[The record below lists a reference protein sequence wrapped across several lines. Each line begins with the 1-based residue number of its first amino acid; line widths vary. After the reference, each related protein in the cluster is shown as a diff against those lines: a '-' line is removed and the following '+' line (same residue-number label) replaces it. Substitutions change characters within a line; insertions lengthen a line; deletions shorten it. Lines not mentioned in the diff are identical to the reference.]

1 MFETTATGLAGC
13 LLLQPRVLADARG
26 RFVKTFHADAFRAL
40 GLETGFVEQYYS
52 HSQRGVVRGMH
63 FQRPP
68 AQHAK
73 LVYCVHGEVFDVVLD
88 LRLGSPTYGET
99 RSFTLSAEQGNA
111 IYIPAGMA
119 HGFCATSELAT
130 LVYNVTSVYAPEHD
144 SGVRWDSI
152 GVQWP
157 ADAPLVSPRDA
168 AFVALADFE
177 SPFDHDRDD

>member
-1 MFETTATGLAGC
+1 MFEQSETGLPGC
-13 LLLQPRVLADARG
+13 LLLQPRVLDDARG

-40 GLETGFVEQYYS
+40 GLEAGFVEQYYS
-52 HSQRGVVRGMH
+52 HSHRGVVRGMH

-68 AQHAK
+68 AEHAK

-88 LRLGSPTYGET
+88 LRAGSPTYGQA

-111 IYIPAGMA
+111 LYVPAGMA

-144 SGVRWDSI
+144 DGVRWDSI
-152 GVQWP
+152 GVEWP
-157 ADAPLVSPRDA
+157 VTSPLVSPRDA
-168 AFVALADFE
+168 AFVALADFQ
-177 SPFDHDRDD
+177 SPFTHD